1 MTTSTTTPTM
11 PATVAPVPERCV
23 IVVDSNL
30 APGRAANA
38 AAVLALTIGQRHP
51 ALVGAPLV
59 DVKGQTMPGLIPIGI
74 SVLAATQDEL
84 GALASAGDAEGFD
97 VLRFPVEGQQTK
109 SYTEF
114 LAAVAQVERAALRYV
129 GIALVGHK
137 KPISKLVG
145 RLALLGQEKA

>member
-1 MTTSTTTPTM
+1 M

-23 IVVDSNL
+23 IVVDSGL

-51 ALVGAPLV
+51 GLVGAPLL
-59 DVKGQTMPGLIPIGI
+59 DAKGQTMPGLIPIGI

-84 GALASAGDAEGFD
+84 GVLASAGDAAGFD

-109 SYTEF
+109 NYTEF
-114 LAAVAQVERAALRYV
+114 LAAVSQVERVALRYV
-129 GIALVGHK
+129 GIALVGGK

-145 RLALLGQEKA
+145 KLALLGQEKA

>member
-1 MTTSTTTPTM
+1 MTPPTTTLVH

-23 IVVDSNL
+23 IVVDSAL
-30 APGRAANA
+30 PPGRAANA

-51 ALVGAPLV
+51 GLVGAPLL
-59 DVKGQTMPGLIPIGI
+59 DARGQTMPGLIPIGI

-84 GALASAGDAEGFD
+84 GALASAGDAAGLD

-109 SYTEF
+109 NYTEF
-114 LAAVAQVERAALRYV
+114 LAAVAQVERDALRYV
-129 GIALVGHK
+129 GIALVGGK

-145 RLALLGQEKA
+145 KLDLLGQEKA

>member
-1 MTTSTTTPTM
+1 M

-23 IVVDSNL
+23 IVVDSGL

-51 ALVGAPLV
+51 GLVGAPLL
-59 DVKGQTMPGLIPIGI
+59 DAKGQTMPGLIPIGI

-84 GALASAGDAEGFD
+84 GVLASAGDAAGVD

-109 SYTEF
+109 NYTEF
-114 LAAVAQVERAALRYV
+114 LAAVSQVERVALRYV
-129 GIALVGHK
+129 GIALVGGK

-145 RLALLGQEKA
+145 KLALLGQEKA